1 MHRICFAPPA
11 SLRKV
16 STKVTTQPTAAGNM
30 TRGPT
35 KQDFGPS
42 SQPHHTSAKHLGL
55 LKSIRGRNSGVRIA
69 QIISLQEFI
78 KSAMFSSEYTDFFG
92 MAAPAA
98 GFWGKT
104 ETLSQKMTYPDF
116 LWDHK
121 CYHAY
126 FMATLTNLRAQWRQR
141 HSGHIPRR
149 CHNYDSTKI
158 GDVVAKRLVGLHKFI
173 RCHPWTIGY
182 AIGSTA
188 EVPQDTED
196 QHTPVYMPHDSSIHH
211 NLTILARHIWSAS
224 MIQRAWKR
232 YLQKSSQKQMSM
244 HSAAFEQELF
254 TVTLHPSRLF
264 EGPAGFKK
272 PYTVTK
278 GIKAAAGCV
287 NQRRPHSA
295 ASQRALRPGRAVH
308 TAAMAQNEEVVPSG
322 QALKRAA
329 TWLGITDPAKLLDD
343 DPAAAAFQPRPE
355 GLGLGA
361 KFLAHHKAAHLT
373 MPLEKHFGKR
383 LQRAS
388 AQGDNDAVIPTQKRG
403 RPTGK
408 YQVQQKIQ
416 EHGASSDEE
425 EVGRSAAFSRKK
437 LPQIPQGQRVLR
449 LGFVQATANGKR
461 QSCEASSARSPEG

>member
-1 MHRICFAPPA
+1 
-11 SLRKV
+11 
-16 STKVTTQPTAAGNM
+16 M

-98 GFWGKT
+98 GQTISRTCLKAILRFHTMFHATPKAYLDEWETPISSLCLQPNEATSMITCCDDNVLDAFNIIGFLGRT
-104 ETLSQKMTYPDF
+104 ETLSQKMTCPDF

-126 FMATLTNLRAQWRQR
+126 FMATMTNLRAQWRQR

-158 GDVVAKRLVGLHKFI
+158 GDVVVGMPNPKLDLEPAQAGHITGVVQAKRLVGLHKFI

-254 TVTLHPSRLF
+254 TVTLHPSRL
-264 EGPAGFKK
+264 AQHVDID
-272 PYTVTK
+272 T
-278 GIKAAAGCV
+278 A
-287 NQRRPHSA
+287 RRIS
-295 ASQRALRPGRAVH
+295 
-308 TAAMAQNEEVVPSG
+308 
-322 QALKRAA
+322 
-329 TWLGITDPAKLLDD
+329 LG
-343 DPAAAAFQPRPE
+343 
-355 GLGLGA
+355 
-361 KFLAHHKAAHLT
+361 
-373 MPLEKHFGKR
+373 
-383 LQRAS
+383 
-388 AQGDNDAVIPTQKRG
+388 
-403 RPTGK
+403 
-408 YQVQQKIQ
+408 
-416 EHGASSDEE
+416 
-425 EVGRSAAFSRKK
+425 
-437 LPQIPQGQRVLR
+437 
-449 LGFVQATANGKR
+449 
-461 QSCEASSARSPEG
+461 